1 VICYRDRAYC
11 SASTSGKCVNRE
23 CDRYAT
29 AEIVIESVQSFPLAL
44 ADFSK
49 RCGKQIHPK
58 PAEPLGR

>member
-1 VICYRDRAYC
+1 MICYRDRAYC
-11 SASTSGKCVNRE
+11 SASISGKCVNRE

-49 RCGKQIHPK
+49 RCGVMVRPEV
-58 PAEPLGR
+58 PT